1 MKKIFLITLLIILI
15 PYVIVSLFIAKDD
28 IEFYFINNDYIRV
41 KRVSKNKIEEVPFEE
56 YIVGVVSAEMP
67 ISFETEALKA
77 QAVAARTYALKRMID
92 NKDKE
97 YDIVDTVANQ
107 VYYDNEELK
116 NRWKEKYEENINKIK
131 KVIIDTK
138 SEYLAYNNEIID
150 AFFFSTSVGKTENS
164 EEVFVEKLPYL
175 RSVES
180 NWDANT
186 SPVFTEKKVFNLN
199 SFYNLLGIKYNQ
211 KLNIEVLKTTS
222 TGRIKKIKINGT
234 VLTGSEVASKL
245 NLRSSFFNIEKNN
258 NSIVITTRG
267 YGHGVG
273 MSQYGAN
280 GMAKEGYTYDQIV
293 KHYYQGVEIKKIKN

>member
-1 MKKIFLITLLIILI
+1 MKKIFLISLLIILI

>member
-15 PYVIVSLFIAKDD
+15 PYIIVSIFIARDD
-28 IEFYFINNDYIRV
+28 IEFYFINNDFIRV
-41 KRVSKNKIEEVPFEE
+41 KRENKNEIVEVPFED

-67 ISFETEALKA
+67 VSFEIEALKA

-92 NKDKE
+92 NKNKE

-116 NRWKEKYEENINKIK
+116 NRWKDKYDENINKIK
-131 KVIIDTK
+131 KIIIATK
-138 SEYLAYNNEIID
+138 GEYLAYDNEIID

-164 EEVFVEKLPYL
+164 EEVFIEKLPYL

-186 SPVFTEKKVFNLN
+186 SPVFTEKKVFNLK
-199 SFYNLLGIKYNQ
+199 SFYYLLGIKYNQ
-211 KLNIEVLKTTS
+211 KLNIEILKTTS
-222 TGRIKKIKINGT
+222 TGRIKKIKINGKE
-234 VLTGSEVASKL
+234 LTGSDVASKL
-245 NLRSSFFNIEKNN
+245 GLRSSFFNIEKNN
-258 NSIVITTRG
+258 ENITIITKG

-280 GMAKEGYTYDQIV
+280 GMAMEGYSYDRIL

>member
-1 MKKIFLITLLIILI
+1 MKKIFLISLLIILI
-15 PYVIVSLFIAKDD
+15 PYVIVSLFIAKED

>member
-1 MKKIFLITLLIILI
+1 MKKIFLITALIIII
-15 PYVIVSLFIAKDD
+15 PYIIVSVFIAKDD
-28 IEFYFINNDYIRV
+28 IEFYFINNDFIRV
-41 KRVSKNKIEEVPFEE
+41 KRESQNKIIEVPFED
-56 YIVGVVSAEMP
+56 YIVGVVAAEMP
-67 ISFETEALKA
+67 VSFEFEALKA

-107 VYYDNEELK
+107 VYYNNEELK
-116 NRWKEKYEENINKIK
+116 TRWKDKYNENINKIR
-131 KVIIDTK
+131 KVILETK
-138 SEYLAYNNEIID
+138 GEYLVYDNKIID

-164 EEVFVEKLPYL
+164 EEVFIEKLPYL

-186 SPVFTEKKVFNLN
+186 SPVFTENKIFKLEK
-199 SFYNLLGIKYNQ
+199 FYTLLGIKYNQ
-211 KLNIEVLKTTS
+211 QLNIEVLKTTS
-222 TGRIKKIKINGT
+222 TGRIKRIKINGKE
-234 VLTGSEVASKL
+234 LTGVDVASRL
-245 NLRSSFFNIEKNN
+245 NLRSSFFTIEKTNN
-258 NSIVITTRG
+258 NVLITTRG

-293 KHYYQGVEIKKIKN
+293 KHYYQGVEIKKIKK

>member
-1 MKKIFLITLLIILI
+1 MKKIFLITLLILLI
-15 PYVIVSLFIAKDD
+15 PYIIVSIFIARDD
-28 IEFYFINNDYIRV
+28 IEFYFINNDFIRV
-41 KRVSKNKIEEVPFEE
+41 KRENKNEIVEVPFEN

-67 ISFETEALKA
+67 VSFEIEALKA

-92 NKDKE
+92 NKNKE

-116 NRWKEKYEENINKIK
+116 NRWKDKYEENINKVK
-131 KVIIDTK
+131 KIIIDTK
-138 SEYLAYNNEIID
+138 GEYLVYDNEIID

-164 EEVFVEKLPYL
+164 EEVFIEKLPYL

-186 SPVFTEKKVFNLN
+186 SPVFTEKKVFNLK
-199 SFYNLLGIKYNQ
+199 SFYYLLGIKYNQ
-211 KLNIEVLKTTS
+211 KLNIEILKTTS
-222 TGRIKKIKINGT
+222 TGRIKKIKINGKE
-234 VLTGSEVASKL
+234 LTGSDVASKL
-245 NLRSSFFNIEKNN
+245 GLRSSFFNIEKNN
-258 NSIVITTRG
+258 ENIIIITKG

-280 GMAKEGYTYDQIV
+280 GMAKEGYSYDQIL